1 MTTDI
6 NVLNMNRQSL
16 RILVTDANRGSAIA
30 IIRSLGRKGYKVIA
44 ADSDPKSL
52 GFRSRFA
59 EKTLLYPAPQH
70 SPRAFVEFLLTAVK
84 ENHIDLII
92 PVTDLT
98 VQPLVEWRS
107 QFEKV
112 TRIALPSNEQL
123 VAVTDKYQTVQL
135 ARSLE
140 VPVPVTVVAHSCTEA
155 LEAGDK
161 LGWPVVL
168 KPQSSKILHRDRDIE
183 SFQVTYANSKDELRK
198 WMSRFDGRCSVLLQQ
213 YHEGFG
219 YGVETLM
226 SKGELLAV
234 FAHKRLREIP
244 VSGGAS
250 AYRESVRLD
259 PNLCQY
265 ALRLLKHLCW
275 TGLAMVE
282 FKVGANGA
290 YLMEI
295 NGRVWGSLP
304 LALKS
309 GVDFPYLL
317 VKLFLEGA
325 HSIKPQNGSDYKIG
339 IRSRD
344 LQRDLMWI
352 RSVLFNKKKY
362 DFLKYPNRARAI
374 LALLG
379 LFNPRRKFDLFAFDD
394 PVPAMMELPYIIT
407 KFRSKM
413 REANEE

>member
-1 MTTDI
+1 MDI
-6 NVLNMNRQSL
+6 NVSNTNRHAP
-16 RILVTDANRGSAIA
+16 RILVTDANRGSAIT

-84 ENHIDLII
+84 ENNIDLII

-98 VQPLVEWRS
+98 VQPLMESRA

-112 TRIALPSNEQL
+112 TRLALPSSEQL
-123 VAVTDKYQTVQL
+123 AAVTDKYRTVQL
-135 ARSLE
+135 AQSLD
-140 VPVPVTVVAHSCTEA
+140 VPVPETFIVHTCAEA
-155 LEAGDK
+155 LQTANK
-161 LGWPVVL
+161 LGWPLVL

-183 SFQVTYANSKDELRK
+183 SFQVTYANSPGELERL
-198 WMSRFDGRCSVLLQQ
+198 MNRFEGHCSVLLQR
-213 YHEGFG
+213 YYEGAG
-219 YGVETLM
+219 YGVEMLM
-226 SKGELLAV
+226 SKGEPLAV
-234 FAHKRLREIP
+234 FGHKRRREIP

-250 AYRESVRLD
+250 VYRESVRLD
-259 PNLCQY
+259 PELYQY
-265 ALRLLKHLCW
+265 ALRLLKELCW

-282 FKVGANGA
+282 FKVGSHGA
-290 YLMEI
+290 SLMEI

-304 LALKS
+304 LAVKS

-317 VKLFLEGA
+317 AKLFLEGA
-325 HSIKPQNGSDYKIG
+325 HSIKTQNGSDYKIG
-339 IRSRD
+339 VRSRN
-344 LQRDLMWI
+344 LQGDLMWI
-352 RSVLFNKKKY
+352 TSVLLKKKKY
-362 DFLKYPNRARAI
+362 PFLTYPNRLRAI
-374 LALLG
+374 MALLG
-379 LFNPRRKFDLFAFDD
+379 LLNPRAKYDLFAFDD
-394 PVPAMMELPYIIT
+394 PLPALIELPRIVR